1 MPSLSSRSVLT
12 MLCSTTWFGGSV
24 TGSFVL
30 SQLQRVNMS
39 HSNFFQLNLH
49 AVFVMKVG
57 PHNAM
62 FYDVFRRQCDR
73 LLCSVQKEKNLIKIQ
88 NILPISVGSFYLFR
102 EHQCF

>member
-1 MPSLSSRSVLT
+1 MLSLSSRLVYT
-12 MLCSTTWFGGSV
+12 VIFSTTWFGGSV

-39 HSNFFQLNLH
+39 HSNFFQLDFH
-49 AVFVMKVG
+49 AVFVIKVG

-73 LLCSVQKEKNLIKIQ
+73 LLCSVHKEKK
-88 NILPISVGSFYLFR
+88 PY
-102 EHQCF
+102 

>member
-24 TGSFVL
+24 IGSFVL

-73 LLCSVQKEKNLIKIQ
+73 LLCSVQKEKK
-88 NILPISVGSFYLFR
+88 PY
-102 EHQCF
+102 